1 MKKKFVVCM
10 SLLPLLC
17 GGRMLAETTAASYAL
32 SDDVS
37 TASVHDS
44 RMADSTQQSS
54 LKRTLSGVV
63 VDENDG
69 TPIIGANVIVK
80 GTSTGVI
87 TDIDGNFTIAIPKD
101 GAVIEISYVGY
112 KKHELYITDQGLVN
126 VKLVPDNEMLAEVV
140 VVGAGTQKKVSVTG
154 AITSVKGNSLKVP
167 SSSLTNNLAGKL
179 SGVISMTSSGEPG
192 SSSSFYIRGI
202 NTFGGRT
209 TPLILLDGVEISSG
223 DLNNIPAESIES
235 FSILKDASATAI
247 YGARG
252 ANGVMLVT
260 TKTGQENTKAK
271 INVTYEH
278 SFLTPVNEVEY
289 ADGVT
294 YMTLYNEAQLSRT
307 PSATQ
312 KYSNELIE
320 NTASGLYPHI
330 YPNVDWYDLM
340 FKNKSQS
347 QRANIN
353 VQGGGSRVTYY
364 MSLQAN
370 HDSGILDVPQNYSM
384 NNNYNRWMYTFQNN
398 IDYKLTST
406 TKLGL
411 RMNTQITNIKSPNT
425 SSGDIFRSIY
435 RNNPVQFPVMYPD
448 DGSGH
453 ILFGSAYQQ
462 GQDIFPNPYASM
474 LNSFKETNENKM
486 NVSLNLD
493 QKLDFLTEGLSLTA
507 LVNFNNWSQNYYTRS
522 LTPYYYML
530 VDGTFDPNFPNDYL
544 LQEIQTGTD
553 FISES
558 GISKAG
564 DMLFYFDTRV
574 NYNRNFGKH
583 YVTGMLMYM
592 MREYRSSVLPNRN
605 QGFSGRFTYDYDHKY
620 LAEVNFGYN
629 GTERIDSGSRYEF
642 FPAVSLGWVV
652 SGEEFWKPIKNYV
665 DHFKLRTSYGL
676 VGSDETGG
684 SSSPHFLYKY
694 DIDLN
699 GGWAFMSGTNQSNS
713 QTWKGPR
720 VKQYPVQNPCWERS
734 KQFDIGADIRLFN
747 QVDLTVDYYK
757 YKRDRILLKRG
768 AFPRIMGYEVAVPWS
783 NIGKVDS
790 EGLELSANWRKQI
803 NKDLSV
809 DFRGNFTYTNNKYVY
824 KDEPA
829 YPYVWQTDTGKPLS
843 CTKGFIAE
851 GLFTD
856 WEDINSHATQNDFGS
871 TVMPGD
877 IKYRDVN
884 GDGKISEEDKVV
896 LSSYGNVPRIQYG
909 FGASVMWKNFDF
921 SVFFNGSAK
930 RKIMLLNGV
939 DGDIYPFVQTMS
951 HAPTNLM
958 QWIADS
964 HWVEGAD
971 NSNVEWPRMGVT
983 EAQIANNVQ
992 PSSFWMRNGNFLRF
1006 KSLEIGYKLPY
1017 CRIYLSGDNLAVWS
1031 PFKLWDPELNYNSY
1045 PLNRTFNIGVQLN
1058 F

>member
-1 MKKKFVVCM
+1 MKKNFVVCM
-10 SLLPLLC
+10 SLLSLLC
-17 GGRMLAETTAASYAL
+17 NGRISAEAPTDNSAL
-32 SDDVS
+32 LKETSMSSVS
-37 TASVHDS
+37 NSQEENSVE
-44 RMADSTQQSS
+44 QSS
-54 LKRTLSGVV
+54 IKRTLSGVV
-63 VDENDG
+63 VDANDG
-69 TPIIGANVIVK
+69 YPIIGANVIVK

-87 TDIDGNFTIAIPKD
+87 TDVDGNFVISIPKE

-126 VKLVPDNEMLAEVV
+126 VKLVPDNEVLAEVV

-154 AITSVKGNSLKVP
+154 SITSVKGNTLKVP

-179 SGVISMTSSGEPG
+179 SGVISMTNSGEPG
-192 SSSSFYIRGI
+192 SSSEFYIRGI
-202 NTFGGRT
+202 NTFGGRA
-209 TPLILLDGVEISSG
+209 TPLILLDGVEISTG

-278 SFLTPVNEVEY
+278 SFLQPVNEVEY

-294 YMTLYNEAQLSRT
+294 YMNLYNEALLSRN
-307 PSATQ
+307 PSSEPR
-312 KYSNELIE
+312 YSSELIE
-320 NTASGLYPHI
+320 NTAAGLYPHI

-340 FKNKSQS
+340 FKNMSQS

-353 VQGGGSRVTYY
+353 IQGGGSRVTYY

-370 HDSGILDVPQNYSM
+370 HDSGMLDIPQNYSM

-398 IDYKLTST
+398 IDYKVTST

-411 RMNTQITNIKSPNT
+411 RMNTQISNIKSPNT
-425 SSGDIFRSIY
+425 SSSDIFRSIY
-435 RNNPVQFPVMYPD
+435 LNNPVQFPATYPD
-448 DGSGH
+448 NGSGH
-453 ILFGSAYQQ
+453 VNFGSGYLQAN
-462 GQDIFPNPYASM
+462 DKFKNPYAEM

-493 QKLDFLTEGLSLTA
+493 QKLDFLTEGLSFTA
-507 LVNFNNWSQNYYTRS
+507 LVNFNNYSQSYYTRS

-530 VDGTFDPNFPNDYL
+530 VDGTFDPNYPNDYI

-553 FISES
+553 YINES
-558 GISKAG
+558 GISRYS
-564 DMLFYFDTRV
+564 DMLFYFDSRL
-574 NYNRNFGKH
+574 NYSRNFGKH

-592 MREYRSSVLPNRN
+592 MREYRSDVLPNRN
-605 QGFSGRFTYDYDHKY
+605 QGLSGRFTYDYDHKY

-629 GTERIDSGSRYEF
+629 GTERLEAGKRFEL
-642 FPAVSLGWVV
+642 FPAISLGWVV
-652 SGEEFWKPIKNYV
+652 SSEKFWEPIKDYV

-694 DIDLN
+694 DVDLN
-699 GGWAFMSGTNQSNS
+699 GSWDFTSGTINSNS
-713 QTWKGPR
+713 LNYKGPR
-720 VKQYPVQNPCWERS
+720 IRQYPVQDACWERS
-734 KQFDIGADIRLFN
+734 KQFDIGVDFRLFN
-747 QVDLTVDYYK
+747 QVDFTVDYYN
-757 YKRDRILLKRG
+757 YKRDRILLERG
-768 AFPRIMGYEVAVPWS
+768 AFPNLMGYEIAVPWS
-783 NIGKVDS
+783 NIGKVNS
-790 EGLELSANWRKQI
+790 QGLELSVNWRKQI

-809 DFRGNFTYTNNKYVY
+809 DLRANYTYTKNEYVY

-829 YPYVWQTDTGKPLS
+829 YPYVWQTETGKPLS
-843 CTKGFIAE
+843 CTRGYIAE

-856 WEDINSHATQNDFGS
+856 WNDVNSHADQSNFGS

-930 RKIMLLNGV
+930 RTIMLLNGAS
-939 DGDIYPFVQTMS
+939 GDIYPFVQTYT
-951 HAPTNLM
+951 HASTNLM

-971 NSNVEWPRMGVT
+971 NTDVEWPRMGVT
-983 EAQIANNVQ
+983 EAEIGNNLQ
-992 PSSFWMRNGNFLRF
+992 PSSYWMKNGNFLRF
-1006 KSLEIGYKLPY
+1006 KSLEIGYKFPY
-1017 CRIYLSGDNLAVWS
+1017 CRVYFSGDNLAVWS
-1031 PFKLWDPELNYNSY
+1031 PFKYWDPELNYNSY